1 MAKRYSAEVKSK
13 VVLEVLQSDRSAAEI
28 ARDYDVHSNTVRNW
42 VNQFKANAEQVF
54 NKDQTIKDLKQENRE
69 LEQRLGKKEREI
81 ALLKNF
87 LE

>member
-1 MAKRYSAEVKSK
+1 MAKRYSAQVKSR
-13 VVLEVLQSDRSAAEI
+13 VTLEVLQTERSIPEI
-28 ARDYDVHSNTVRNW
+28 ARDYDVHPNTVRGW
-42 VNQFKANAEQVF
+42 VNQFKANAEEVF

-69 LEQRLGKKEREI
+69 LEQLLGKKEREI

>member
-1 MAKRYSAEVKSK
+1 MAKRYSAQVKSK

-69 LEQRLGKKEREI
+69 LEQLLGKKEREI

-87 LE
+87 LD

>member
-69 LEQRLGKKEREI
+69 LEQLLGKKEREI

>member
-13 VVLEVLQSDRSAAEI
+13 VVLEVLQTDRSVAEI

-42 VNQFKANAEQVF
+42 VNQFKTNAEQVF

-69 LEQRLGKKEREI
+69 LEQLLGKKKREI